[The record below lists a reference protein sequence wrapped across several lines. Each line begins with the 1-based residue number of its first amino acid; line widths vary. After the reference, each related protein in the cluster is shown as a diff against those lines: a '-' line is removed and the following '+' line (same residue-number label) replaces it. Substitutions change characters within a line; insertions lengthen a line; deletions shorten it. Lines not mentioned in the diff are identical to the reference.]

1 MNCLQCFSSKEIL
14 KNHCK
19 VCLEIDG
26 KQASKMPG
34 KGSNIFLTGR
44 QKQLNKFF
52 CDLRW
57 F

>member
-34 KGSNIFLTGR
+34 KGSNIFLTGH